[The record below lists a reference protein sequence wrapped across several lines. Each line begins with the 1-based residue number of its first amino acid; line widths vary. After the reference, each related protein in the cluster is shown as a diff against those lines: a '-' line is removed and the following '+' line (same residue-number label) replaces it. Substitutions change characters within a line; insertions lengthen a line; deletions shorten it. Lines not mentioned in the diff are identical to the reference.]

1 MDYNLYPKREHQLK
15 WIAVYLEEAAKL
27 RGKYTGM
34 HEQNTL
40 SVKISE
46 MPTFLKELKSWS
58 LQQVNLLGP
67 PQKKNSQSIALPIQ
81 PKMYQRWKNVLPK
94 CLKHG
99 PNLLCFVNY
108 C

>member
-67 PQKKNSQSIALPIQ
+67 KKKI
-81 PKMYQRWKNVLPK
+81 
-94 CLKHG
+94 LKV
-99 PNLLCFVNY
+99 LLCQFNQKCIRDGKMSSQNV
-108 C
+108 

>member
-27 RGKYTGM
+27 RGKYTCM

-58 LQQVNLLGP
+58 LQRVNLLGP
-67 PQKKNSQSIALPIQ
+67 KKKI
-81 PKMYQRWKNVLPK
+81 
-94 CLKHG
+94 LKV
-99 PNLLCFVNY
+99 LLCQFNQKCIRDGKMSSQNV
-108 C
+108 

>member
-27 RGKYTGM
+27 RGKYTCM

-46 MPTFLKELKSWS
+46 MPTFLKELK
-58 LQQVNLLGP
+58 G
-67 PQKKNSQSIALPIQ
+67 
-81 PKMYQRWKNVLPK
+81 
-94 CLKHG
+94 
-99 PNLLCFVNY
+99 
-108 C
+108 